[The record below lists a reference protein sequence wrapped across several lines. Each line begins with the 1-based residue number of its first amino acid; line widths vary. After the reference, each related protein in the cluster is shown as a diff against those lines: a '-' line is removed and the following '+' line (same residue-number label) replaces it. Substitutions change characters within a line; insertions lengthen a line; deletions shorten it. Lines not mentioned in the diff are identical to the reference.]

1 MRAENSKGWSLAHG
15 EGLSIVTIMQ
25 FRMNDA
31 KRMLISIFFSLVYF
45 YDEKIFVNQQK
56 NEETKNPFRRILN
69 ENK

>member
-1 MRAENSKGWSLAHG
+1 MRAENSKGWSLVHG

-56 NEETKNPFRRILN
+56 KRRDEKSIQTDI
-69 ENK
+69 EWK